1 MLCEAGAALAVPA
14 HACSGDRR
22 DRVRPG
28 LDCDVAGPVLR
39 LLTGTR
45 IALFVAVEIMLGC
58 AAIVVWFLGT
68 AVVALSSGVLGSSGG
83 DSYALTIT
91 PLGWAVL
98 TMWGA
103 LLVLASLWISRRIY
117 LRLSRTE

>member
-1 MLCEAGAALAVPA
+1 M
-14 HACSGDRR
+14 
-22 DRVRPG
+22 
-28 LDCDVAGPVLR
+28 
-39 LLTGTR
+39 TGTR
-45 IALFVAVEIMLGC
+45 IALFVALEIMLGC

-98 TMWGA
+98 AMWGA